1 MPDRAQIKNA
11 FCQNDRLPL
20 YLTYHTMTV
29 DTIPQELL
37 TNISQ
42 MFTMTLF
49 KIGENPVSLRSIVEL
64 IVLFMAILIVA
75 RSFTNFLKE
84 RLLVKLGID
93 EGNREAIAVILRYLI
108 VALGVIFAI
117 QSIGVNLASLAVVA
131 GGLGVGIGFGIQDL
145 TTNFVSGLTLLLDR
159 PVKVGDFVEL
169 EGLMGIVKK
178 ITIRSTIVQTTDD
191 SSVIVPNSTIISN
204 KIVNWSYESSLLC
217 LRLSIEVAENSDPL
231 LVTETL
237 LNIAYAEAGVLY
249 EPTPKVLFVEFGE
262 DSFKFELLVWTDKPV
277 EREFIKSSLNFAI
290 QYNFRQQGI
299 DFPFNDRDLYLRNPE
314 VLLSLFDPNK
324 TAISTAETLPKNDR
338 KSPVSVGEEVKT
350 QLSLSSLLRK
360 VEYFEHLTDL
370 ELRQL
375 IEVGYRQRLQPQE
388 FLFHEN
394 DPGDAFYL
402 ILSGSVE
409 VFVEA
414 IDKHLN
420 YLSVGQFLGELSLM
434 LGIPRTASVRAL
446 EETILFGINKEG
458 FQKVLTERPDLY
470 EQIIEEIVKH
480 KEELSER
487 QQLLREMQLVEAS
500 EEDDDENPVEW
511 VRKRLK
517 DLFGVEAKDG

>member
-1 MPDRAQIKNA
+1 
-11 FCQNDRLPL
+11 
-20 YLTYHTMTV
+20 MTV
-29 DTIPQELL
+29 NTIPQELL

-42 MFTMTLF
+42 VFTSTLF
-49 KIGENPVSLRSIVEL
+49 KIGDNPVSLRSLGEL
-64 IVLFMAILIVA
+64 IVLFMSVLVISRA
-75 RSFTNFLKE
+75 FTDFLKE
-84 RLLVKLGID
+84 RLLVRLGID

-108 VALGVIFAI
+108 VALGVIAAI
-117 QSIGVNLASLAVVA
+117 QSIGFNLASLAVVA

-178 ITIRSTIVQTTDD
+178 ISIRSTIITTNDD
-191 SSVIVPNSTIISN
+191 SSVIVPNSTMISN
-204 KIVNWSYESSLLC
+204 KIVNWSYENPLLC
-217 LRLSIEVAENSDPL
+217 LRLSIEVAENSNPL

-249 EPTPKVLFVEFGE
+249 EPNPKVLFVEFGD
-262 DSFKFELLVWTDKPV
+262 DSFKFELLVWTDRPT
-277 EREFIKSSLNFAI
+277 EREVIKSSLNFAI
-290 QYNFRQQGI
+290 EYHFRQQGI
-299 DFPFNDRDLYLRNPE
+299 EFPFNDREIYLKNPE
-314 VLLSLFDPNK
+314 VLFALLNQKEIAIDTAKSSSENDPK
-324 TAISTAETLPKNDR
+324 MPLCAEEIKKR
-338 KSPVSVGEEVKT
+338 S
-350 QLSLSSLLRK
+350 SLSCLLRE
-360 VEYFEHLTDL
+360 VEYFKHLTDL

-375 IEVGYRQRLQPQE
+375 IEVGYRQRLRSEE

-420 YLSVGQFLGELSLM
+420 NLGTGQFLGELSLM

-446 EETILFGINKEG
+446 EETILFAINKEG
-458 FQKVLTERPDLY
+458 FQKVLTERPDLS
-470 EQIIEEIVKH
+470 EQIIQEIVKH

-487 QQLLREMQLVEAS
+487 QQQLREMELVDTAE
-500 EEDDDENPVEW
+500 DDENPVDW

-517 DLFGVEAKDG
+517 NIFSI

>member
-1 MPDRAQIKNA
+1 
-11 FCQNDRLPL
+11 
-20 YLTYHTMTV
+20 MTK
-29 DTIPQELL
+29 
-37 TNISQ
+37 ISQ
-42 MFTMTLF
+42 LFTATLF
-49 KIGENPVSLRSIVEL
+49 KIGDNPVSLQSLVEL
-64 IVLFMAILIVA
+64 IVLFIAILVISH
-75 RSFTNFLKE
+75 SFTGFLKE
-84 RLLVKLGID
+84 RLLVRLGID

-108 VALGVIFAI
+108 VALGVIAAI
-117 QSIGVNLASLAVVA
+117 QSIGFNLASLAVVA

-169 EGLMGIVKK
+169 DGLMGIVKK
-178 ITIRSTIVQTTDD
+178 ISIRSTIIITNDD
-191 SSVIVPNSTIISN
+191 SSVIVPNSTMISN
-204 KIVNWSYESSLLC
+204 KIVNWSYENPLLC

-249 EPTPKVLFVEFGE
+249 EPHPKVLFVEFGD
-262 DSFKFELLVWTDKPV
+262 DSFKFELLVWTDRPT
-277 EREFIKSSLNFAI
+277 EREVIKSSLNFAI
-290 QYNFRQQGI
+290 EYNFRQLKI
-299 DFPFNDRDLYLRNPE
+299 DFPFNDREISLKNPE
-314 VLLSLFDPNK
+314 VLLSLFNK
-324 TAISTAETLPKNDR
+324 NETGIDTTNTSSENDT
-338 KSPVSVGEEVKT
+338 KMPICAEEVKKRS
-350 QLSLSSLLRK
+350 SLSCLLRE
-360 VEYFEHLTDL
+360 VEYFETLTDL

-375 IEVGYRQRLQPQE
+375 IEVGYRQRLRPHE
-388 FLFHEN
+388 FLFREN

-420 YLSVGQFLGELSLM
+420 NLGTGQFLGELSLM

-446 EETILFGINKEG
+446 EETILFAINKEG
-458 FQKVLTERPDLY
+458 FQKVLTERPDLS
-470 EQIIEEIVKH
+470 EQIIQEIVKH

-487 QQLLREMQLVEAS
+487 QQQLREMELVDAA
-500 EEDDDENPVEW
+500 EDDETPVEW

-517 DLFGVEAKDG
+517 NLFSV

>member
-1 MPDRAQIKNA
+1 MN
-11 FCQNDRLPL
+11 
-20 YLTYHTMTV
+20 
-29 DTIPQELL
+29 TIPQELL
-37 TNISQ
+37 TDISKV
-42 MFTMTLF
+42 FTSTLF
-49 KIGENPVSLRSIVEL
+49 KIGNNPVSLRSLVEL
-64 IVLFMAILIVA
+64 IVLFMAVLVIS
-75 RSFTNFLKE
+75 RSFTDFLKE
-84 RLLVKLGID
+84 RLLVRLGID
-93 EGNREAIAVILRYLI
+93 EGNREAIAVIMRYLI
-108 VALGVIFAI
+108 VALGVVGAI
-117 QSIGVNLASLAVVA
+117 PSIGFNLASLAVVA

-178 ITIRSTIVQTTDD
+178 ISIRSTIIKTNDD
-191 SSVIVPNSTIISN
+191 SSVIVPNSNMISN
-204 KIVNWSYESSLLC
+204 KIVNWSYENPLLC

-249 EPTPKVLFVEFGE
+249 EPNPKVLFVEFG
-262 DSFKFELLVWTDKPV
+262 DDCFKFELLVWTDRPT
-277 EREFIKSSLNFAI
+277 EREVIKSSLNFAI
-290 QYNFRQQGI
+290 EYNFRQQGI
-299 DFPFNDRDLYLRNPE
+299 DFPFNDREIYLKNPE
-314 VLLSLFDPNK
+314 VLLSLFKQKESANEITESSSK
-324 TAISTAETLPKNDR
+324 NNSKMLISVEGIKKRLP
-338 KSPVSVGEEVKT
+338 
-350 QLSLSSLLRK
+350 LSCLLRE
-360 VEYFEHLTDL
+360 VTYFENLTDL

-375 IEVGYRQRLQPQE
+375 IEVGYRQRLRSQE
-388 FLFHEN
+388 FLFREN

-414 IDKHLN
+414 MDKHLN
-420 YLSVGQFLGELSLM
+420 NLGTGQFLGELSLM

-458 FQKVLTERPDLY
+458 FQKVLTERPDLS
-470 EQIIEEIVKH
+470 EQIIQEIVKH

-487 QQLLREMQLVEAS
+487 QQQLREMELVDAA
-500 EEDDDENPVEW
+500 EDDETPVNW

-517 DLFGVEAKDG
+517 ILFSV

>member
-1 MPDRAQIKNA
+1 
-11 FCQNDRLPL
+11 
-20 YLTYHTMTV
+20 MTV

-42 MFTMTLF
+42 VFTSTLF
-49 KIGENPVSLRSIVEL
+49 KIGDNPVSLRSLVEL
-64 IVLFMAILIVA
+64 IVLFMAVLVISRA
-75 RSFTNFLKE
+75 FTDFLKE
-84 RLLVKLGID
+84 RLLVRLGID

-108 VALGVIFAI
+108 VALGVVTAI
-117 QSIGVNLASLAVVA
+117 QSIGFNLASLAVVA

-178 ITIRSTIVQTTDD
+178 ISIRSTIITTNDD
-191 SSVIVPNSTIISN
+191 SSVIVPNSTMISN
-204 KIVNWSYESSLLC
+204 KIVNWSYENPLLC

-249 EPTPKVLFVEFGE
+249 EPNPKVLFVEFGD
-262 DSFKFELLVWTDKPV
+262 DSFKFELLVWTDKPT
-277 EREFIKSSLNFAI
+277 EREVIKSSLNFAI
-290 QYNFRQQGI
+290 EYNFRQQGI
-299 DFPFNDRDLYLRNPE
+299 DFPFNDREIYLKNPE
-314 VLLSLFDPNK
+314 VLLSFFNK
-324 TAISTAETLPKNDR
+324 NETANEATEKSSHNGKKNPISP
-338 KSPVSVGEEVKT
+338 GEIKKRS
-350 QLSLSSLLRK
+350 SLSCLLRE
-360 VEYFEHLTDL
+360 VEYFETLTDL

-375 IEVGYRQRLQPQE
+375 IEVGYRQRLRPQE
-388 FLFHEN
+388 FLFREN

-420 YLSVGQFLGELSLM
+420 NLGAGQFLGELSLM

-446 EETILFGINKEG
+446 EETILFAINKEG
-458 FQKVLTERPDLY
+458 FQKVLTERPDLS
-470 EQIIEEIVKH
+470 EQIVQEIVKH

-487 QQLLREMQLVEAS
+487 QQILREMELVDAAE
-500 EEDDDENPVEW
+500 DDENPVEW

-517 DLFGVEAKDG
+517 KLFNV

>member
-1 MPDRAQIKNA
+1 MPDRAQRKNA
-11 FCQNDRLPL
+11 FCKNARLPI
-20 YLTYHTMTV
+20 YLTYHKMTV

-49 KIGENPVSLRSIVEL
+49 KIGDNPVSLRSIVEL
-64 IVLFMAILIVA
+64 IVLFMAILIIA
-75 RSFTNFLKE
+75 RSFTTFLKE

-108 VALGVIFAI
+108 VAFGVIFAI
-117 QSIGVNLASLAVVA
+117 QSIGFNLASLAVVA

-204 KIVNWSYESSLLC
+204 KIVNWSYENPLLC

-237 LNIAYAEAGVLY
+237 LNIADAEARVLY

-299 DFPFNDRDLYLRNPE
+299 DFPFNDRELYLRNPE

-324 TAISTAETLPKNDR
+324 TAISTAESFHKNDR
-338 KSPVSVGEEVKT
+338 KSRISVVEEVKT

-420 YLSVGQFLGELSLM
+420 NLSVGQFLGELSLM

-487 QQLLREMQLVEAS
+487 QQLLREMELVEAS
-500 EEDDDENPVEW
+500 EDDDENPVEW

-517 DLFGVEAKDG
+517 DLFGVEAKDT

>member
-1 MPDRAQIKNA
+1 MN
-11 FCQNDRLPL
+11 
-20 YLTYHTMTV
+20 
-29 DTIPQELL
+29 TIPEELL
-37 TNISQ
+37 TEISEI
-42 MFTMTLF
+42 FTATLF
-49 KIGENPVSLRSIVEL
+49 QLGENPVSLRSLLEL
-64 IVLFMAILIVA
+64 IVSFMAVLIVSRA
-75 RSFTNFLKE
+75 FTNFLKE
-84 RLLVKLGID
+84 SLLVKLGID

-108 VALGVIFAI
+108 VAFGVIIAI
-117 QSIGVNLASLAVVA
+117 QGIGFNLASFAVVA

-178 ITIRSTIVQTTDD
+178 ISIRSTIITTNDD
-191 SSVIVPNSTIISN
+191 SSVIVPNSNMISS
-204 KIVNWSYESSLLC
+204 KIVNWSYENPLLC
-217 LRLSIEVAENSDPL
+217 LRLSIDVADSSDPL

-249 EPTPKVLFVEFGE
+249 EPNPKVFFVEFG
-262 DSFKFELLVWTDKPV
+262 DDCFKFELLVWTNRPTD
-277 EREFIKSSLNFAI
+277 REVIKSSLNFAI
-290 QYNFRQQGI
+290 EYHFRQQKI
-299 DFPFNDRDLYLRNPE
+299 DFPFNERDLYLRNPE
-314 VLLSLFDPNK
+314 FLLSLFNK
-324 TAISTAETLPKNDR
+324 NETAIDTNSGSKNGRKMVVIAEKMKKR
-338 KSPVSVGEEVKT
+338 SP
-350 QLSLSSLLRK
+350 LSCLLRE
-360 VEYFEHLTDL
+360 VEYFENLTDL

-388 FLFHEN
+388 ILFHEN
-394 DPGDAFYL
+394 DPGDAFYM

-420 YLSVGQFLGELSLM
+420 NLGTGQFFGELSLM

-446 EETILFGINKEG
+446 EETILFAINKEG

-470 EQIIEEIVKH
+470 EHIIQQIVKH

-487 QQLLREMQLVEAS
+487 QKELRKMELVDAAE
-500 EEDDDENPVEW
+500 DDENPVKW

-517 DLFGVEAKDG
+517 NLFAVGTEN

>member
-1 MPDRAQIKNA
+1 
-11 FCQNDRLPL
+11 
-20 YLTYHTMTV
+20 MTV
-29 DTIPQELL
+29 NTIPQELL
-37 TNISQ
+37 TEISQ
-42 MFTMTLF
+42 MLTATLF
-49 KIGENPVSLRSIVEL
+49 KIGDNPVSLRSIVEL
-64 IVLFMAILIVA
+64 IILFVAVIVI
-75 RSFTNFLKE
+75 SQYFTDFLRE
-84 RLLVKLGID
+84 SLLVKLGID

-108 VALGVIFAI
+108 VALGAICAI
-117 QSIGVNLASLAVVA
+117 QSIGFDLASFAVVA

-178 ITIRSTIVQTTDD
+178 ISIRSTIIITNDD
-191 SSVIVPNSTIISN
+191 SSVIVPNSKIISK
-204 KIVNWSYESSLLC
+204 KIINWSYENALLC
-217 LRLSIEVAENSDPL
+217 LRVPIEVAENSNPL

-237 LNIAYAEAGVLY
+237 LNIAYGEAGVLY
-249 EPTPKVLFVEFGE
+249 EPNPKVLFVEFGE
-262 DSFKFELLVWTDKPV
+262 DSFKFELLVWTDRPT
-277 EREFIKSSLNFAI
+277 EREVIKSSLNFAI
-290 QYNFRQQGI
+290 EYNFRQQGI
-299 DFPFNDRDLYLRNPE
+299 EFPLNDRDLYLRNPE
-314 VLLSLFDPNK
+314 VLLSMFEPNK
-324 TAISTAETLPKNDR
+324 TAVYTNHRLPKNDQ
-338 KSPVSVGEEVKT
+338 KPPVLVAEEVKK
-350 QLSLSSLLRK
+350 QSSLSSLLRE

-402 ILSGSVE
+402 ILSGAVE

-420 YLSVGQFLGELSLM
+420 NLGAGQFFGELSLM

-446 EETILFGINKEG
+446 EETILFAINKEG
-458 FQKVLTERPDLY
+458 FQKVLSERPDLY
-470 EQIIEEIVKH
+470 EQIIKEIVKH

-487 QQLLREMQLVEAS
+487 QQLLREMELVEAA
-500 EEDDDENPVEW
+500 EDDENPVDW

-517 DLFGVEAKDG
+517 DLFGVEETENS

>member
-1 MPDRAQIKNA
+1 MN
-11 FCQNDRLPL
+11 
-20 YLTYHTMTV
+20 
-29 DTIPQELL
+29 TIPQELL
-37 TNISQ
+37 TYISQ
-42 MFTMTLF
+42 IFTSTLF
-49 KIGENPVSLRSIVEL
+49 KIGENPVSLWSLLEL
-64 IVLFMAILIVA
+64 IASFMAVLLVS
-75 RSFTNFLKE
+75 RGFTNFIKE
-84 RLLVKLGID
+84 SLLLKLGID

-108 VALGVIFAI
+108 VALGVVAAI
-117 QSIGVNLASLAVVA
+117 QSIGFNLASLAVVA

-178 ITIRSTIVQTTDD
+178 ISIRSTIITTNDD
-191 SSVIVPNSTIISN
+191 SSVIVPNSTMISN
-204 KIVNWSYESSLLC
+204 KIVNWSYDNPLLC
-217 LRLSIEVAENSDPL
+217 LRLSIEVAENSNPL

-249 EPTPKVLFVEFGE
+249 EPNPKVFFVEFGD
-262 DSFKFELLVWTDKPV
+262 DSFKFELLVWTDRPT
-277 EREFIKSSLNFAI
+277 EREVIKSSLNFAI
-290 QYNFRQQGI
+290 EYNFRQHAI
-299 DFPFNDRDLYLRNPE
+299 EFPFNDREIYLKNPE
-314 VLLSLFDPNK
+314 VLFSLFKQKESATD
-324 TAISTAETLPKNDR
+324 TMESSYEKNSQMPLCADKIKKR
-338 KSPVSVGEEVKT
+338 S
-350 QLSLSSLLRK
+350 SLSCLLRE
-360 VEYFEHLTDL
+360 VEYFENLTDL

-375 IEVGYRQRLQPQE
+375 IEVGYRQRLRPHE
-388 FLFHEN
+388 FLFREN

-420 YLSVGQFLGELSLM
+420 NLGTGQFLGELSLM

-446 EETILFGINKEG
+446 QETILFAINKEG
-458 FQKVLTERPDLY
+458 FQKVLTERPDLS
-470 EQIIEEIVKH
+470 EQIIQEIVKH

-487 QQLLREMQLVEAS
+487 QQQLREMELVDAAE
-500 EEDDDENPVEW
+500 DDENPVEW

-517 DLFGVEAKDG
+517 SLFSL

>member
-1 MPDRAQIKNA
+1 MN
-11 FCQNDRLPL
+11 
-20 YLTYHTMTV
+20 
-29 DTIPQELL
+29 TIPQELL
-37 TNISQ
+37 TDISQ
-42 MFTMTLF
+42 IFTSTLF
-49 KIGENPVSLRSIVEL
+49 KIGDNPVSLRSLVEL
-64 IVLFMAILIVA
+64 IVLFMAVLVIS
-75 RSFTNFLKE
+75 RSFTDFLKE
-84 RLLVKLGID
+84 RLLVRLGID
-93 EGNREAIAVILRYLI
+93 EGNREAIAVIMRYLI
-108 VALGVIFAI
+108 VALGVIAAI
-117 QSIGVNLASLAVVA
+117 QSIGFNLASLAVVA

-178 ITIRSTIVQTTDD
+178 ISIRSTIIKTNDD
-191 SSVIVPNSTIISN
+191 SSVIVPNSNMISN
-204 KIVNWSYESSLLC
+204 KIVNWSYENPLLC
-217 LRLSIEVAENSDPL
+217 LRISIDVADNSNPL

-249 EPTPKVLFVEFGE
+249 EPNPKVLFVEFG
-262 DSFKFELLVWTDKPV
+262 DDCFKFELLVWTDRPT
-277 EREFIKSSLNFAI
+277 EREVIKSSLNFAI
-290 QYNFRQQGI
+290 EYNFRQQGI
-299 DFPFNDRDLYLRNPE
+299 DFPFNDREVYLKNPE
-314 VLLSLFDPNK
+314 VLLSLFKEKESLNEMTESSSENNPK
-324 TAISTAETLPKNDR
+324 MPISIEAIKKR
-338 KSPVSVGEEVKT
+338 SP
-350 QLSLSSLLRK
+350 LSCLLRE
-360 VEYFEHLTDL
+360 VTYFENLTDL

-375 IEVGYRQRLQPQE
+375 IEVGYRQRLRSEE

-420 YLSVGQFLGELSLM
+420 NLGTGQFLGELSLM

-446 EETILFGINKEG
+446 EETILFAINKEG
-458 FQKVLTERPDLY
+458 FQKVLTERPDLS
-470 EQIIEEIVKH
+470 EQIIQEIVKH

-487 QQLLREMQLVEAS
+487 QQQLREMELVDAG
-500 EEDDDENPVEW
+500 EDDETPVDW

-517 DLFGVEAKDG
+517 NLFSI

>member
-1 MPDRAQIKNA
+1 MN
-11 FCQNDRLPL
+11 
-20 YLTYHTMTV
+20 
-29 DTIPQELL
+29 TIPEELL
-37 TNISQ
+37 TEISQ
-42 MFTMTLF
+42 VFTSTLF
-49 KIGENPVSLRSIVEL
+49 KIGENPVSLRSLLEL
-64 IVLFMAILIVA
+64 IVSFMGVLLVS
-75 RSFTNFLKE
+75 RGLTNFLKE
-84 RLLVKLGID
+84 RLLVRLGID

-108 VALGVIFAI
+108 VAFGVIIAI
-117 QSIGVNLASLAVVA
+117 QEIGFNLASLAVVA

-178 ITIRSTIVQTTDD
+178 ISIRSTIITTNDD
-191 SSVIVPNSTIISN
+191 SSVIVPNSTMISN
-204 KIVNWSYESSLLC
+204 KIVNWSYENPLLC
-217 LRLSIEVAENSDPL
+217 LRLSIEVAENSNPL

-237 LNIAYAEAGVLY
+237 LSIAYAEAGVLY
-249 EPTPKVLFVEFGE
+249 EPNPKVLFVEFGD
-262 DSFKFELLVWTDKPV
+262 DSFKFELLVWTDRPT
-277 EREFIKSSLNFAI
+277 EREVIKSSLNFAI
-290 QYNFRQQGI
+290 EYHFRQQGI
-299 DFPFNDRDLYLRNPE
+299 EFPFNDREIHLKNPE
-314 VLLSLFDPNK
+314 VLFSLLNQK
-324 TAISTAETLPKNDR
+324 EIAIEPTKSSSENDAKLPLCAEEIKKR
-338 KSPVSVGEEVKT
+338 S
-350 QLSLSSLLRK
+350 SLSCLLRE

-375 IEVGYRQRLQPQE
+375 IEVGYRQRLRPQE
-388 FLFHEN
+388 FLFREN

-414 IDKHLN
+414 MDKHLN
-420 YLSVGQFLGELSLM
+420 NLGTGQFLGELSLM

-458 FQKVLTERPDLY
+458 FQKVLTERPDLS
-470 EQIIEEIVKH
+470 EQIIQEIVKH

-487 QQLLREMQLVEAS
+487 QELLREMELVDAA
-500 EEDDDENPVEW
+500 EDDQNPVDW

-517 DLFGVEAKDG
+517 NLFGI